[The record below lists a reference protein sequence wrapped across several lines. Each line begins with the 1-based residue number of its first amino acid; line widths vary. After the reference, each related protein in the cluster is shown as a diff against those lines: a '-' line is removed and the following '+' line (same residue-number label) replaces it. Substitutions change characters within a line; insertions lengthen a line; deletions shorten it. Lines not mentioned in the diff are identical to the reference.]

1 MTEAARAVHHPQ
13 PRDYVRIAA
22 VLAVLTG
29 FEVGLF
35 YLEAS
40 TGDNVPGW
48 LFPVGLLLL
57 SAIKFF
63 LVVAYFMH
71 LRYEKR
77 LLSRFFSIG
86 AVLAVSLYVIV
97 LAILGAI
104 TLSG

>member
-1 MTEAARAVHHPQ
+1 VTETAHAMHHPE
-13 PRDYVRIAA
+13 PKDYVKIAA
-22 VLAVLTG
+22 LLAVLTG

-35 YLEAS
+35 YLETS
-40 TGDNVPGW
+40 TGDSVPGW
-48 LFPVGLLLL
+48 LFPLALLLL

-86 AVLAVSLYVIV
+86 AVLAVSLYLIV
-97 LAILGAI
+97 LAILGTI